1 MREEG
6 APMQSHQADI
16 LIVGAGPAGL
26 TAAIYA
32 ARAGKKTIVLESER
46 AASRM
51 SVGWEL
57 ENFPGYLSIDSRELL
72 AKFRAHAVHFGA
84 AFVKGDTIALSL
96 NGDLKLVSTSDSFIE
111 AKTVILATGKPL
123 AKERQLPGEERL
135 VGFGVSY
142 CAVCDGPLYR
152 GRDVAAYGSTEE
164 AADDVMALNQMGA
177 NVHWITGP
185 IKDPAALEE
194 AFIKAEKK
202 GVILHAGRKIKEIV
216 GEKGVE
222 KVILA
227 GSAGEEEA
235 LPVAAVFLFREIP
248 TGPLFVKAGLAMD
261 HKQCLAVDRFGR
273 TNLAGVYAAGDNT
286 CGGLQVV
293 AAAGEGCVAAL
304 QALAYLR
311 K

>member
-1 MREEG
+1 
-6 APMQSHQADI
+6 MQSHQADI
-16 LIVGAGPAGL
+16 LIIGAGPAGL

-32 ARAGKKTIVLESER
+32 ARAGKKTIVLEGER
-46 AASRM
+46 ASSRM
-51 SVGWEL
+51 SIGWEL

-72 AKFRAHAVHFGA
+72 EKFRAHAAHFGA
-84 AFVKGDTIALSL
+84 EFVRGDTIALSL
-96 NGDLKLVSTSDSFIE
+96 EGDPKFVSTTDSFIE
-111 AKTVILATGKPL
+111 AKTIVLATGKPF

-152 GRDVAAYGSTEE
+152 GREVAAYGSSEE

-177 NVHWITGP
+177 NVHWVTGR
-185 IKDPAALEE
+185 IKDPAVLEE

-202 GVILHAGRKIKEIV
+202 GVMLHAGQEIKEIV
-216 GEKGVE
+216 GDKGVE
-222 KVILA
+222 KLILK
-227 GSAGEEEA
+227 GPSGEDE
-235 LPVAAVFLFREIP
+235 LPVAAVFLFREVP
-248 TGPLFVKAGLAMD
+248 TGPLFAKAGLAMD

-273 TNLAGVYAAGDNT
+273 TNLSGVYAAGDNT

-311 K
+311 R

>member
-1 MREEG
+1 MSDE
-6 APMQSHQADI
+6 HFDI
-16 LIVGAGPAGL
+16 VVAGAGPAGL

-32 ARAGKKTIVLESER
+32 ARAGKKTIVLEGER
-46 AASRM
+46 ASSRM
-51 SVGWEL
+51 SIGWEL

-72 AKFRAHAVHFGA
+72 EKFRAHAAHFGA
-84 AFVKGDTIALSL
+84 EFVRGDTIALSL
-96 NGDLKLVSTSDSFIE
+96 EGDPKFVSTTDSFIE
-111 AKTVILATGKPL
+111 AKTIVLATGKPF

-152 GRDVAAYGSTEE
+152 GREVAAYGSSEE

-177 NVHWITGP
+177 NVHWVTGR
-185 IKDPAALEE
+185 IKDPAVLEE

-202 GVILHAGRKIKEIV
+202 GVMLHAGQEIKEIV
-216 GEKGVE
+216 GDKGVE
-222 KVILA
+222 KLILK
-227 GSAGEEEA
+227 GPSGEDE
-235 LPVAAVFLFREIP
+235 LPVAAVFLFREVP
-248 TGPLFVKAGLAMD
+248 TGPLFAKAGLAMD

-273 TNLAGVYAAGDNT
+273 TNLSGVYAAGDNT

-311 K
+311 R